1 MIILC
6 EHFVDKPYI
15 KEKWFPAFSRPRF
28 LTHYIATPS
37 ILTMAASIPFEIR
50 YPFFNFLVHNNPM
63 NRHTTR
69 LYLLLFLIALGCS
82 EKENADEHS
91 VDQALADLKVHD
103 GLEVG
108 LFASEPMFSN
118 PTNMAIDSKGRIWIC
133 EAYNYRN
140 QLNPKN
146 PVKEEGDRIMILE
159 DTDKDGVADK
169 SKVFY
174 QGTDVNAAL
183 GICVLGDKVYVSCS
197 PNVFV
202 FTDADG
208 DDVPDK
214 KEVLFTGI
222 KGEQHDHGMH
232 TFIFGHDGRM
242 YFNMGNEG
250 KLLLSARGDTVVDVH
265 GRKVA
270 TDGKPFRQGMALRM
284 EMDGSDVEVLGH
296 NFRNNYE
303 LAVDPYGTIWQSDN
317 DDDGNKGVRIN
328 YVMEQGNYGFTDEIT
343 GAGWRARRT
352 NMEEEIPLRHWHLN
366 DPGVVPNLL
375 QTGSGSPTGIL
386 LYEGT
391 MLPKVFQSQLIHCE
405 PGHNVVR
412 SYVVENDGAGYTAE
426 IVNLLEA
433 KEDQWFRPSDVT
445 AAPDGSL
452 FVADWYDPG
461 VGGHQVGDLNR
472 GRVYRIATPDAKYE
486 VPGIDLSTADGAVQ
500 ALLNPNMDVRFQ
512 GYQALSK
519 MGPEAEAALQKL
531 WEGENPRH
539 RAQAFW
545 LLVQMENQQEKYLEE
560 ALADDDPN
568 IRITGL
574 RAARQ
579 LKRDV
584 LKTASRLKNDPS
596 PQVRRDV
603 AIAIRGNNSTEAAN
617 VWADLAMQYDG
628 KDRWYLEALGISA
641 DPNANLYFN
650 TWKKKVGNDW
660 RKASN
665 RDIVWRSRSTSA
677 IPLLG
682 ELITDASEKEML
694 RYFRAFDFHTDPSK
708 QRVLVSLISK
718 SKDAKLLYAL
728 KHIDTDNFQMTPTVR
743 AKLKEVLDEYKS
755 RMEFVEL
762 AAVYKLKD
770 KAPDLLEVALEFP
783 DSIQGREAARV
794 LLDWDRED
802 LFERVIASGKK
813 DQTIRLLKSLKPH
826 IYDRKTM
833 RLMENVFLDSTR
845 DQEVRTMAVR
855 AFAGPWQS
863 ENRLLELAKE
873 NKIPKDLHV
882 AAGGVFQAA
891 WRGDIREEGA
901 KYIKL
906 PGSREG
912 APLPAVSVLVNE
924 KGNAGSGKEVFANL
938 CSNCH
943 QVDNEGVNFGPDLS
957 EIGAKLSKQALYN
970 SILFPDQGISFGY
983 EGYRFN
989 LKDGSMA
996 MGKIISE
1003 TEEKI
1008 DIQYMSATQS
1018 IDKSQVESRTQ
1029 METSLMPGNLH
1040 SSMSQ
1045 QELVD
1050 LVEYLSELNKAM
1062 AAK

>member
-1 MIILC
+1 MSN
-6 EHFVDKPYI
+6 YI
-15 KEKWFPAFSRPRF
+15 
-28 LTHYIATPS
+28 S
-37 ILTMAASIPFEIR
+37 ILFTS
-50 YPFFNFLVHNNPM
+50 
-63 NRHTTR
+63 
-69 LYLLLFLIALGCS
+69 LLLLAIACS
-82 EKENADEHS
+82 ETNESDEHS
-91 VDQALADLKVHD
+91 VENSLADLKVHD

-108 LFASEPMFSN
+108 LFASEPVFSN
-118 PTNMAIDSKGRIWIC
+118 PTNMAIDSRGRIWVT

-159 DTDKDGVADK
+159 DTDGDGVADK

-183 GICVLGDKVYVSCS
+183 GICVLDDKIYVSCS

-222 KGEQHDHGMH
+222 QGEQHDHGMH
-232 TFIFGHDGRM
+232 TFIFGHDGRL

-250 KLLLSARGDTVVDVH
+250 KLLLTAKGDTVVDVH
-265 GRKVA
+265 GRKVS
-270 TDGKPFRQGMALRM
+270 THGKPFRQGLALRM

-328 YVMEQGNYGFTDEIT
+328 YVMEQGNYGFTDEMT

-352 NMEEEIPLRHWHLN
+352 NMEGEIPLRHWHLN

-386 LYEGT
+386 IYEGT
-391 MLPKVFQSQLIHCE
+391 MLPEVFRSQLIHCE

-412 SYVVENDGAGYTAE
+412 SYIVEDDGAGYKAE

-461 VGGHQVGDLNR
+461 VGGHQAGDIDR
-472 GRVYRIATPDAKYE
+472 GRIYRIATPDTDY
-486 VPGIDLSTADGAVQ
+486 VTPGMDLSTAEGAVK
-500 ALLNPNMDVRFQ
+500 ALLNPNMDIRFQ
-512 GYQALSK
+512 GYQALAE
-519 MGPEAEAALQKL
+519 MGAEAEDELQKL
-531 WEGENPRH
+531 WKGDNPRH

-545 LLVQMENQQEKYLEE
+545 LLTLPEDKRAAYFNE
-560 ALADDDPN
+560 ALADKDHN
-568 IRITGL
+568 IRITAL

-579 LKRDV
+579 LDRDV
-584 LKTASRLKNDPS
+584 LKTASELKNDPS
-596 PQVRRDV
+596 PQVRREV
-603 AIAIRGNNSTEAAN
+603 AIAIRGNSSAEAAGI
-617 VWADLAMQYDG
+617 WTELAAQYDG
-628 KDRWYLEALGISA
+628 EDRWYLEALGISA
-641 DPNANLYFN
+641 DGNWDLYFD
-650 TWKKKVGNDW
+650 TWRKKVGNDW
-660 RKASN
+660 NKTAN
-665 RDIVWRSRSTSA
+665 QDIVWRSRSKSA
-677 IPLLG
+677 LPLLAQ
-682 ELITDASEKEML
+682 LITAANEEEML
-694 RYFRAFDFHTDPSK
+694 RYFRAFDFHKDPSK
-708 QRVLVSLISK
+708 QKVLTTLITS

-728 KHIDTDNFQMTPTVR
+728 KHVDTEDFTMTPAVR
-743 AKLKEVLDEYKS
+743 TKLNSVLAKNKGKLEA
-755 RMEFVEL
+755 VEL
-762 AAVYKLKD
+762 IALYKLENQ
-770 KAPDLLEVALEFP
+770 ASELLEVALQYP
-783 DSIQGREAARV
+783 DSASGREASRV
-794 LLDWDRED
+794 LLTWDRQD
-802 LFERVIASGKK
+802 LFDKVLASNNKT
-813 DQTIRLLKSLKPH
+813 QTIALVKSLRPH
-826 IYDRKTM
+826 IYNYKTM
-833 RLMENVFLDSTR
+833 DVMEEIFMDSTH
-845 DQEVRTMAVR
+845 DAEVRTLAVR
-855 AFAGPWQS
+855 SFAGPWQS

-873 NKIPKDLHV
+873 NKIPDELHV

-906 PGSREG
+906 PGSKEG
-912 APLPAVSVLVNE
+912 APLPAVSVLVDT
-924 KGNAGSGKEVFANL
+924 KGNASNGKEIFKNL

-943 QVDNEGVNFGPDLS
+943 QVNAEGEDFGPDLS
-957 EIGAKLSKQALYN
+957 EIGGKLSKVALYN

-983 EGYRFN
+983 EGYRIE
-989 LKDGSMA
+989 LKDGTTA
-996 MGKIISE
+996 MGKVVSE

-1008 DIQYMSATQS
+1008 DLQYMTAQQTV
-1018 IDKSQVESRTQ
+1018 DKSNVVSRTQ
-1029 METSLMPGNLH
+1029 MQTSLMPGNLH

-1050 LVEYLSELNKAM
+1050 LVEYLSSLKRTM

>member
-1 MIILC
+1 MRKINPILLS
-6 EHFVDKPYI
+6 F
-15 KEKWFPAFSRPRF
+15 
-28 LTHYIATPS
+28 
-37 ILTMAASIPFEIR
+37 
-50 YPFFNFLVHNNPM
+50 
-63 NRHTTR
+63 
-69 LYLLLFLIALGCS
+69 LLFLAVACS
-82 EKENADEHS
+82 DKEAGDEHS
-91 VDQALADLKVHD
+91 PESSLADLKVHN

-118 PTNMAIDSKGRIWIC
+118 PTNIAIDSRGRIWVC

-183 GICVLGDKVYVSCS
+183 GICVLGNKIYVSCS

-202 FTDADG
+202 FTDDNG

-250 KLLLSARGDTVVDVH
+250 KMLLTASGDTVVDVH
-265 GRKVA
+265 GRKVV
-270 TDGKPFRQGMALRM
+270 TNGKPFRQGMALRM
-284 EMDGSDVEVLGH
+284 DMDGKNVEVLGH

-328 YVMEQGNYGFTDEIT
+328 YVMEQGNYGFTDEMT

-352 NMEEEIPLRHWHLN
+352 NMEKDIPLRHWHLN

-375 QTGSGSPTGIL
+375 QTGSGSPTGMLI
-386 LYEGT
+386 YEGN
-391 MLPKVFQSQLIHCE
+391 MLPETFRSQVIHCE

-412 SYVVENDGAGYTAE
+412 SYVVENDGAGYKAR

-433 KEDQWFRPSDVT
+433 KEDQWFRPSDIA
-445 AAPDGSL
+445 AAPDGSI
-452 FVADWYDPG
+452 FIADWYDPG

-472 GRVYRIATPDAKYE
+472 GRIYRVSSPDAEYTI
-486 VPGIDLSTADGAVQ
+486 PSIDLSTPEGAVK
-500 ALLNPNMDVRFQ
+500 ALLNPNMDIRYQ
-512 GYQALSK
+512 GYQALAK
-519 MGPEAEAALQKL
+519 MGNAAEAELQKL
-531 WEGENPRH
+531 WKGDNPRH

-545 LLVQMENQQEKYLEE
+545 LLARLGDERKGYVQE
-560 ALADDDPN
+560 ALDDEDAN

-574 RAARQ
+574 RAVRQ
-579 LKRDV
+579 FKGDII
-584 LKTASRLKNDPS
+584 KAATQLKNDRS

-603 AIAIRGNNSTEAAN
+603 AIAIRGIKSQEAAN
-617 VWADLAMQYDG
+617 IWAELATQYDG
-628 KDRWYLEALGISA
+628 KDRWYLEALGISS
-641 DPNANLYFN
+641 DPNADLYFDA
-650 TWKKKVGNDW
+650 WVKKVGKDW
-660 RKASN
+660 NKPAN
-665 RDIVWRSRSTSA
+665 HDIVWRSRSKSA
-677 IPLLG
+677 MPLLAS
-682 ELITDASEKEML
+682 LIKETNETEML
-694 RYFRAFDFHTDPSK
+694 RYFRAFDFHKDPSK
-708 QRVLVSLISK
+708 QNVLTGLITS

-728 KHIDTDNFQMTPTVR
+728 KHVDAENFRMTPAVR
-743 AKLKEVLDEYKS
+743 AKLNSVLDKNKGQL
-755 RMEFVEL
+755 EFVEL
-762 AAVYKLKD
+762 IAIYNLEN
-770 KAPDLLEVALEFP
+770 KAPDLLEVALQYP
-783 DSIQGREAARV
+783 DSASGKEASKV
-794 LLDWDRED
+794 LLDWGRQD
-802 LFERVIASGKK
+802 LLDKVLASGKK
-813 DQTIRLLKSLKPH
+813 EQTIALIKSMRPH
-826 IYDRKTM
+826 IHDRKTM
-833 RLMENVFLDSTR
+833 DFMEKVFMDSTR
-845 DQEVRTMAVR
+845 DVEARTLAVR

-891 WRGDIREEGA
+891 WRGDVREQGA
-901 KYIKL
+901 QYIKL
-906 PGSREG
+906 PGSKEG
-912 APLPAVSVLVNE
+912 AELPPVSVLVE
-924 KGNAGSGKEVFANL
+924 SKGNANKGKEVFKNV

-943 QVDNEGVNFGPDLS
+943 QVNNEGTNFGPDLS
-957 EIGAKLSKQALYN
+957 EIGDKLSKEAIYN

-983 EGYRFN
+983 EGYRIQ
-989 LKDGSMA
+989 LKDGSTA
-996 MGKIISE
+996 VGKIVSE

-1008 DIQYMSATQS
+1008 DLQYMTSQQS
-1018 IDKSQVESRTQ
+1018 VDKSQVVSRTK

-1050 LVEYLSELNKAM
+1050 LVEYLSGLKKTM
-1062 AAK
+1062 AAR